1 MMACALAEMMHFT
14 FLLTVCGA
22 AALSAGR
29 GVLPR
34 RNQLALLKA
43 AVRAFE
49 PVTCEAASRDKNLFF
64 VDGFDGHFHGRADLL
79 YNKWYGVIY

>member
-1 MMACALAEMMHFT
+1 MACALAEIMNFT
-14 FLLTVCGA
+14 FLLTVCSA

-43 AVRAFE
+43 TVRAFE

-64 VDGFDGHFHGRADLL
+64 VDGLDSHFHGRAELL
-79 YNKWYGVIY
+79 YYE